1 LVAVSTANRAN
12 DEDMRRREKQ
22 IESRAEVDA
31 IIAGSDVCR
40 LALAVD
46 NAPYLVPLSFGY
58 DGDAI
63 YLHTARKG
71 KKIDYFEANNRVCFE
86 FERNVRF
93 VQKGGDACD
102 ATFSFES
109 VVGYG
114 TIGELTDFD
123 QKSHALSQIT
133 CQYTGPQTVFDR
145 NEVAKVRVWKISI
158 DSVEGK
164 RSPGPE

>member
-1 LVAVSTANRAN
+1 
-12 DEDMRRREKQ
+12 MRRREKQ
-22 IESRAEVDA
+22 VESRADVDA

-46 NAPYLVPLSFGY
+46 DEPYLVPLSFGY

-63 YLHTARKG
+63 YVHTARKG

-93 VQKGGDACD
+93 VHGGDDACE

-109 VVGYG
+109 VIGYG
-114 TIGELTDFD
+114 TIGELVDFD
-123 QKSHALSQIT
+123 QKTYALSQIT
-133 CQYTGPQTVFDR
+133 SRYAGPQTVFDPK
-145 NEVAKVRVWKISI
+145 EVAKVRVWKISI
-158 DSVEGK
+158 DSVDGK
-164 RSPGPE
+164 RSPGG